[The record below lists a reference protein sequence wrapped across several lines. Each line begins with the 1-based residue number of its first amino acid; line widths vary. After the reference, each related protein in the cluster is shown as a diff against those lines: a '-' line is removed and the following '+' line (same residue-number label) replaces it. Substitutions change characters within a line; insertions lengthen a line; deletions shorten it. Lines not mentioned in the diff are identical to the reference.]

1 MWRASRGRGLLLY
14 FHSSKADDCI
24 ALPGR
29 IGYLCRYEHTSMP
42 TSRALSSRERKVK
55 SFDPN
60 GPALDSADVFGLP
73 FTPEES
79 SIVLIPVPWEATVSY
94 GRGTADGP
102 NAILDSSMQ
111 VDLFHP
117 EFPDL
122 WKLGIAM
129 EKAPAGIRKLS
140 DKSRKKAE
148 KVIDGISSGSKA
160 DTTAVSKLLGDV
172 NSACETMV
180 SAVQNAVSAYM
191 DAGKLVGL
199 VGGDHS
205 TPLGY
210 IKSLSSRY
218 RDFGILQI
226 DAHMDLRKAYEGF
239 TYSHASIMY
248 NALRLPQ
255 VSKLVQLGIRDS
267 CAEEQELVQ
276 KSKGRVKVFSYA
288 DVARNRYTGMSWK
301 KQCSAV
307 ISALPK
313 NVYVSFDID
322 GLDPKLCP
330 HTGTPVAG
338 GFEFHEITFL
348 LSELANSGKR
358 IIGFDLNEVAPGK
371 DDWDGNVGARMLFH
385 LCGVIARSNKLI

>member
-1 MWRASRGRGLLLY
+1 MS
-14 FHSSKADDCI
+14 I
-24 ALPGR
+24 
-29 IGYLCRYEHTSMP
+29 
-42 TSRALSSRERKVK
+42 SRAASSRERKVK

-60 GPALDSADVFGLP
+60 GPALDDAGVFGLP

-79 SIVLIPVPWEATVSY
+79 TLVLVPIPWEATVSY

-102 NAILDSSMQ
+102 QAIFDSSMQ

-117 EFPDL
+117 EFPEL

-129 EKAPAGIRKLS
+129 DKAPAGLRKLS

-148 KVIDGISSGSKA
+148 KVIDGVSSGSSVGSP
-160 DTTAVSKLLGDV
+160 AVSKLLGEV
-172 NSACETMV
+172 NSASETMV
-180 SAVQNAVSAYM
+180 ASVHDVVSEHL

-210 IKSLSSRY
+210 MKALAERY

-226 DAHMDLRKAYEGF
+226 DAHMDLRNAYEGF

-248 NALRLPQ
+248 NALRIPQ

-267 CAEEQELVQ
+267 CAEEQEQVK

-288 DVARNRYTGMSWK
+288 DIARNRYAGMNWK
-301 KQCSAV
+301 KQCEAV
-307 ISALPK
+307 IAALPK
-313 NVYVSFDID
+313 NVYLSFDID

-348 LSELANSGKR
+348 LSLLANSGKR

-385 LCGVIARSNKLI
+385 LCGVIARSNRLL

>member
-1 MWRASRGRGLLLY
+1 MSTTRA
-14 FHSSKADDCI
+14 I
-24 ALPGR
+24 N
-29 IGYLCRYEHTSMP
+29 
-42 TSRALSSRERKVK
+42 SRERKVK

-60 GPALDSADVFGLP
+60 GPALDNAGVFGLP
-73 FTPEES
+73 FTTEES
-79 SIVLIPVPWEATVSY
+79 SLVLVPIPWEATVSY

-102 NAILDSSMQ
+102 QAILDSSMQ

-117 EFPDL
+117 EFPGL

-129 EKAPAGIRKLS
+129 DNAPDSLRKLS

-148 KVIDGISSGSKA
+148 KVIDAISSGSSIA
-160 DTTAVSKLLGDV
+160 SPSVSKLLGEV
-172 NSACETMV
+172 NSACEVMV
-180 SAVQNAVSAYM
+180 SRVHDVVTQHM

-210 IKSLSSRY
+210 MKALAERY
-218 RDFGILQI
+218 REFGILQI
-226 DAHMDLRKAYEGF
+226 DAHMDLRNAYEGF
-239 TYSHASIMY
+239 AYSHASIMY
-248 NALRLPQ
+248 NALRIPQ
-255 VSKLVQLGIRDS
+255 VRKLVQIGIRDL
-267 CAEEQELVQ
+267 CAEEQEVVR

-288 DVARNRYTGMSWK
+288 DITRNRYSGMNWK
-301 KQCSAV
+301 KQCKA
-307 ISALPK
+307 IIAALPK
-313 NVYVSFDID
+313 NIYISFDID

-371 DDWDGNVGARMLFH
+371 DDWDGNVGARILFH
-385 LCGVIARSNKLI
+385 LCGVIARSNRLL